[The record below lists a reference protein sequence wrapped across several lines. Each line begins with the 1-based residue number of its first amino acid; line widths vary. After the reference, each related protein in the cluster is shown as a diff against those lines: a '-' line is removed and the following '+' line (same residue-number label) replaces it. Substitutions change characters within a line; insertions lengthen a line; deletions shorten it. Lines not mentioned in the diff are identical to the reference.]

1 MTTSSSAE
9 ITFNTGANEVYVVER
24 TAKPLSSHT
33 QTQTQL
39 TGTANQ
45 GLKSLAGTSSTL
57 GSNATADPMLN
68 NTALT
73 YDNNWHLTTSRATA
87 TSTTTRTTATRWTRS
102 RRTRSRAPGTV
113 DVYLDNVFQATVNLK
128 ADGARSRP
136 DLPRPARQGGARA
149 AEGEVPRPRPGPGGS
164 LPERCTRRGPF
175 AGGARTT
182 ATQVLDPETGKRVAK
197 LKGQE
202 LLVWADDKRLIAWD
216 IAPGGGEFDNRLVL
230 ITIGSDKV
238 VSLSGVRTPKDYSPG
253 RWEPIF
259 AKR

>member
-1 MTTSSSAE
+1 MPAPPK
-9 ITFNTGANEVYVVER
+9 ER
-24 TAKPLSSHT
+24 
-33 QTQTQL
+33 
-39 TGTANQ
+39 
-45 GLKSLAGTSSTL
+45 
-57 GSNATADPMLN
+57 
-68 NTALT
+68 
-73 YDNNWHLTTSRATA
+73 
-87 TSTTTRTTATRWTRS
+87 
-102 RRTRSRAPGTV
+102 
-113 DVYLDNVFQATVNLK
+113 YLDLV
-128 ADGARSRP
+128 
-136 DLPRPARQGGARA
+136 PAPAGLSPNGVLVA
-149 AEGEVPRPRPGPGGS
+149 
-164 LPERCTRRGPF
+164 GPF